1 MVKKRKPEPKSIL
14 TWHPIWEL
22 RYSQLICAIAVIAF
36 FLCMASQPLSTI
48 IHIAVHAL
56 GAIVGKMIGVTVF
69 ILAFPYI
76 LPLLYPSFRTRR
88 MLYASLSNLQ
98 HGIVILGIL
107 SYIPLVVAPN
117 PNQVKDYD
125 VLPGMRRWNGI
136 PFHEFATT
144 WWIALGVAL
153 GSIAQDGWT
162 LLQTAQGVD
171 LGAPNQGGN
180 AQAQQQ
186 SANRNVRLFNCILN
200 YINTT
205 SSIYRYVVANFAL
218 DGRGLYQYL
227 AVYGILN
234 YSPEEVQQM
243 EAEWE
248 EANMSK
254 VEIVYDVNAP
264 FEWEEWVKNMQRK
277 LGKTNAQA
285 RTKYLRGFPSSF
297 NLVIVPEQMA
307 PGNGNYVFPALF
319 PGHHPQN
326 GNADPQAGQP
336 DLHAMALA
344 FYPTWANMIKLGQI
358 KAIPRGMAMARRAD
372 VNCEE
377 CSESDDEDSVASQV
391 KRMTS
396 QQLMRIV
403 CLACGGIGHFARS
416 GANKCLTLVNGVN
429 VPKEDLQNI
438 QYPNGLEF
446 PQLGASSS
454 SDRHSRPKN
463 ESASRS
469 ETGKFRQNSGSRNS
483 GKPAPRRNQ
492 VRKPIGRAK
501 ITEVEEGSPGPS
513 NVQDAAPTDG
523 SSESDSSG
531 DNHRVKWAV
540 AYKNIVVS

>member
-1 MVKKRKPEPKSIL
+1 
-14 TWHPIWEL
+14 
-22 RYSQLICAIAVIAF
+22 
-36 FLCMASQPLSTI
+36 
-48 IHIAVHAL
+48 
-56 GAIVGKMIGVTVF
+56 
-69 ILAFPYI
+69 
-76 LPLLYPSFRTRR
+76 
-88 MLYASLSNLQ
+88 MLNANLSNFQ
-98 HGIVILGIL
+98 HGIVMLAIL

-117 PNQVKDYD
+117 PNHVKDYD

-171 LGAPNQGGN
+171 QGAPGQGGN
-180 AQAQQQ
+180 AQQQQQ

-307 PGNGNYVFPALF
+307 PGNGNYVSSRAP
-319 PGHHPQN
+319 P
-326 GNADPQAGQP
+326 
-336 DLHAMALA
+336 
-344 FYPTWANMIKLGQI
+344 
-358 KAIPRGMAMARRAD
+358 PR
-372 VNCEE
+372 
-377 CSESDDEDSVASQV
+377 
-391 KRMTS
+391 
-396 QQLMRIV
+396 
-403 CLACGGIGHFARS
+403 
-416 GANKCLTLVNGVN
+416 
-429 VPKEDLQNI
+429 
-438 QYPNGLEF
+438 
-446 PQLGASSS
+446 
-454 SDRHSRPKN
+454 
-463 ESASRS
+463 
-469 ETGKFRQNSGSRNS
+469 
-483 GKPAPRRNQ
+483 
-492 VRKPIGRAK
+492 
-501 ITEVEEGSPGPS
+501 
-513 NVQDAAPTDG
+513 
-523 SSESDSSG
+523 
-531 DNHRVKWAV
+531 
-540 AYKNIVVS
+540 